1 MIATARATEPPNANK
16 ASTVEEHD
24 RTRYPCRRRLF
35 SAKPVSSPGGQLDHT
50 PLALLIGI
58 EDLSPDGRKQ
68 RHHLMPG
75 DYISDVLA

>member
-16 ASTVEEHD
+16 ASTVE
-24 RTRYPCRRRLF
+24 
-35 SAKPVSSPGGQLDHT
+35 LDHT